1 MAEAIPVTVVT
12 GFLGAGK
19 TTLLNRWLAEYPR
32 GDVAVVVNEHGET
45 GIDGELLAARVRT
58 LVEITG
64 GCVCCTTQHDL
75 VRTLAELSSRQPPF
89 TRIFVETSGA
99 ASPAGVLRAIAR
111 AHAEPALVLDGVV
124 TVVDATRLGVLA
136 EHELAIE
143 QVGYADVVVLTRAD
157 GCDAEALARAEQ
169 AIADRNGAAVIG
181 SAARGELTGAQ
192 GDSLE
197 ALLARR
203 QADLPPPRPVAA
215 ALANHVYESVSL
227 QLDGEVCGER
237 FAAFVETEL
246 GRFAGRLLRTKG
258 IVAVEGIEARMIL
271 QGVADLVEL
280 SFGESWG
287 DARPTSRLVVVGFGL
302 DRNALTEAFAG
313 CAARS
318 AKASPLP

>member
-1 MAEAIPVTVVT
+1 MAEAIPVTVLT

-32 GDVAVVVNEHGET
+32 GEVAVVVNEHGEA
-45 GIDGELLAARVRT
+45 GVDGELLAARVRT

-75 VRTLAELSSRQPPF
+75 VRTLGELSSRQPPF

-111 AHAEPALVLDGVV
+111 AQAEPDLVLDGVV
-124 TVVDATRLGVLA
+124 TVVDATRIGVLE
-136 EHELAIE
+136 EHELAVE
-143 QVGYADVVVLTRAD
+143 QVGYADVIVLTRAD
-157 GCDAEALARAEQ
+157 ACDADALAHAEH

-181 SAARGELTGAQ
+181 SAARGELAGGQ
-192 GDSLE
+192 GDTLE

-203 QADLPPPRPVAA
+203 QADLPAPRAVPAA
-215 ALANHVYESVSL
+215 PASHVYESVSL

-237 FAAFVETEL
+237 FAEFVETEL

-258 IVAVEGIEARMIL
+258 ILAVEGAPARMIL

-280 SFGESWG
+280 TFGDAWG
-287 DARPTSRLVVVGFGL
+287 DARPTSRLVAVGFGL

-313 CAARS
+313 CAARP
-318 AKASPLP
+318 ATASPLP

>member
-1 MAEAIPVTVVT
+1 MAATPVTVLT

-19 TTLLNRWLAEYPR
+19 TTLLNRWLTEYPR
-32 GDVAVVVNEHGET
+32 GDVAVVVNEHGEA

-75 VRTLAELSSRQPPF
+75 VRTLGELSSRQPPF

-111 AHAEPALVLDGVV
+111 AAAEPDLVLDGVV
-124 TVVDATRLGVLA
+124 TVVDATRLTVLDD
-136 EHELAIE
+136 HELAVE

-157 GCDAEALARAEQ
+157 ACDAAALSRAEL
-169 AIADRNGAAVIG
+169 AIADRNGVAVVG
-181 SAARGELTGAQ
+181 RAARGELTGPP
-192 GDSLE
+192 GETLE
-197 ALLARR
+197 ALLALRA
-203 QADLPPPRPVAA
+203 ADLPSPRPVSSPPAS
-215 ALANHVYESVSL
+215 HVYESVSL

-237 FAAFVETEL
+237 FAEFVETEL

-258 IVAVEGIEARMIL
+258 IVAVEGVEARMIL

-280 SFGESWG
+280 TFGDAWG

-302 DRNALTEAFAG
+302 DRSALTEAFAS
-313 CAARS
+313 CAAR
-318 AKASPLP
+318 AVAAGPLP

>member
-1 MAEAIPVTVVT
+1 MAATPVTVLT

-19 TTLLNRWLAEYPR
+19 TTLLNRWLTEYPR
-32 GDVAVVVNEHGET
+32 GDVAVVVNEHGEA

-75 VRTLAELSSRQPPF
+75 VRTLGELSSRQPPF

-111 AHAEPALVLDGVV
+111 AAAEPDLVLDGVV
-124 TVVDATRLGVLA
+124 TVVDSTRLTVLDD
-136 EHELAIE
+136 HELAVE

-157 GCDAEALARAEQ
+157 ACDAGALSRAEQ
-169 AIADRNGAAVIG
+169 AIADRNGVAVVG
-181 SAARGELTGAQ
+181 RAARGELTGPS
-192 GDSLE
+192 GETLE

-203 QADLPPPRPVAA
+203 AADLPSPRPVASPPA
-215 ALANHVYESVSL
+215 SHVYESVSL

-237 FAAFVETEL
+237 FAEFVETEL

-258 IVAVEGIEARMIL
+258 IVAVEGVASRMIL

-280 SFGESWG
+280 TFGDAWG

-302 DRNALTEAFAG
+302 DRSALTEAFAS
-313 CAARS
+313 CAARAVAS
-318 AKASPLP
+318 SPLP